1 MVTIVPPA
9 HGVWLDLGTHTE
21 RILEP
26 GGHELGGGEGFV
38 WVDVELP
45 APEAVAALAAAA
57 LVPAG
62 VAADPEA
69 AGAVGSAYG
78 AEHLQLSLT
87 GARLDGDGLV
97 LDRREIVV
105 TPGAVVT
112 LHRGLPTHFEDLRER
127 YRDGFPRFARTHGF
141 LLYELVGHLTDGLQ
155 GVVRGLGDRIDEL
168 RMAAALPGR
177 RTHPADGSDLLASV
191 LVMRRVLARTRDLLS
206 EISSRRSPFVPETT
220 QPYLHDVA
228 DRVDGLVADLAFSRD
243 VLDEALRLA
252 DAGPAEEAPAP
263 AATVPPEPHSAAPGR
278 PPVAIASLGG
288 FEASRGG
295 VPVAASELG
304 GERAR
309 ELLAALLAA
318 RRPVGREQL
327 LAWLWPGE
335 PADRATRALSESL
348 AGLRRALDPPEAPGA
363 TGLIAAEGSTCR
375 AALGPDDSWDVR
387 RPPRPGRR
395 GPRPRRARGGAG
407 ALRAAVLPRVAARR
421 LGPRGARG
429 LRARARG
436 AARAARGGAAGRRQA
451 RRGDRA
457 FRGARRGRPRER
469 GRPPRRHARRTPRPG
484 GCRSPSA
491 SSTPAARSCA
501 RPRASTRAPRRR
513 RSTWSCSAAADRRGP
528 APRARRRRPP
538 RAPRA
543 PGRAPS
549 R

>member
-21 RILEP
+21 RLLEP
-26 GGHELGGGEGFV
+26 GRHELDGGEGFV

-45 APEAVAALAAAA
+45 APEAVAALAAAR

-62 VAADPEA
+62 VGADPEA
-69 AGAVGSAYG
+69 AGGVGSAY
-78 AEHLQLSLT
+78 APDHLQLSLT

-105 TPGAVVT
+105 SPGAVVT
-112 LHRGLPTHFEDLRER
+112 LHRGLPSHFEDLRKR
-127 YRDGFPRFARTHGF
+127 YREGFPRFARTHGF
-141 LLYELVGHLTDGLQ
+141 LLFELVGHLTDGLQ
-155 GVVRGLGDRIDEL
+155 TVVRGLGDRIDEL

-177 RTHPADGSDLLASV
+177 RPHPSDGSDLLASV

-206 EISSRRSPFVPETT
+206 EVSSRRSPFVPETT

-252 DAGPAEEAPAP
+252 DAGPAEGAPAPAP
-263 AATVPPEPHSAAPGR
+263 AAAEPSSPAPGR

-327 LAWLWPGE
+327 LGWLWPGE
-335 PADRATRALSESL
+335 PADRATRALSEAL
-348 AGLRRALDPPEAPGA
+348 AGLRRALEPPDAAGA
-363 TGLIAAEGSTCR
+363 TGLIAVEGSTCR
-375 AALGPDDSWDVR
+375 VALGPDDSWDVDDLLGLEVAGLDR
-387 RPPRPGRR
+387 DGLAEVLERYGRPFCPEWPHADWAREVREDCGR
-395 GPRPRRARGGAG
+395 ALA
-407 ALRAAVLPRVAARR
+407 ALRAR
-421 LGPRGARG
+421 LAEALLADGRADEAIAHFEALVEADPENESGHRGVMRSHAQ
-429 LRARARG
+429 
-436 AARAARGGAAGRRQA
+436 AGRMPLALRQ
-451 RRGDRA
+451 
-457 FRGARRGRPRER
+457 F
-469 GRPPRRHARRTPRPG
+469 HA
-484 GCRSPSA
+484 CRSILRQ
-491 SSTPAARSCA
+491 TQGV
-501 RPRASTRAPRRR
+501 
-513 RSTWSCSAAADRRGP
+513 D
-528 APRARRRRPP
+528 
-538 RAPRA
+538 
-543 PGRAPS
+543 PGRETQALYLELLG
-549 R
+549 RR

>member
-26 GGHELGGGEGFV
+26 GGHELGDGEGFA

-45 APEAVAALAAAA
+45 APDAVAALAAAG

-62 VAADPEA
+62 AGADPDA
-69 AGAVGSAYG
+69 AGGVGSEYG
-78 AEHLQLSLT
+78 PGHLVLSLT
-87 GARLDGDGLV
+87 GARLDGDGIV

-168 RMAAALPGR
+168 RMAAALPGLR
-177 RTHPADGSDLLASV
+177 PHPSDGSDLLASV

-252 DAGPAEEAPAP
+252 DARPAGAAPAPVAPAP
-263 AATVPPEPHSAAPGR
+263 AAPAAPAPGR

-295 VPVAASELG
+295 VPVAAPELG

-309 ELLAALLAA
+309 ELLAALLSA
-318 RRPVGREQL
+318 RRPVAREQL
-327 LAWLWPGE
+327 LRWLWPGE
-335 PADRATRALSESL
+335 PADRATRALSEGL
-348 AGLRRALDPPEAPGA
+348 AALRRALDPPNAEGA
-363 TGLIAAEGSTCR
+363 TGRLAAEGSTCR
-375 AALGPDDSWDVR
+375 VALGPEDSWDVDDLLGMDAAALDR
-387 RPPRPGRR
+387 AGLADALERYGRPFCPEWPHADWAREVREDCA
-395 GPRPRRARGGAG
+395 RALA
-407 ALRAAVLPRVAARR
+407 ALRARLAEALLDEGRPAEAIAHFEVLVEADPENEA
-421 LGPRGARG
+421 GHRGVMRSHAD
-429 LRARARG
+429 
-436 AARAARGGAAGRRQA
+436 AGRMPLALRQ
-451 RRGDRA
+451 
-457 FRGARRGRPRER
+457 F
-469 GRPPRRHARRTPRPG
+469 HA
-484 GCRSPSA
+484 CRSILRQTQGVDPGPETQA
-491 SSTPAARSCA
+491 LYLELLG
-501 RPRASTRAPRRR
+501 RR
-513 RSTWSCSAAADRRGP
+513 
-528 APRARRRRPP
+528 
-538 RAPRA
+538 
-543 PGRAPS
+543 
-549 R
+549 

>member
-1 MVTIVPPA
+1 MAAVTIVPPA

-21 RILEP
+21 RVLEP
-26 GGHELGGGEGFV
+26 GGHELDGGEGFV

-45 APEAVAALAAAA
+45 APEAVAALAAAG

-62 VAADPEA
+62 VGADPEA
-69 AGAVGSAYG
+69 AGGVGSAYG
-78 AEHLQLSLT
+78 ADHLQLSLT

-105 TPGAVVT
+105 SPGAVVT

-141 LLYELVGHLTDGLQ
+141 LLFELVGHLTDGLQ
-155 GVVRGLGDRIDEL
+155 AVVRGLGDRIDEL

-177 RTHPADGSDLLASV
+177 RPHPSDGSDLLASV

-252 DAGPAEEAPAP
+252 DAGPAEGAPAP
-263 AATVPPEPHSAAPGR
+263 APATAEPSTPAPGR

-327 LAWLWPGE
+327 LGWLWPGE
-335 PADRATRALSESL
+335 PADRATRALSEAL
-348 AGLRRALDPPEAPGA
+348 AGLRRALDPSDAAGA
-363 TGLIAAEGSTCR
+363 TGLIGVEGSTCR
-375 AALGPDDSWDVR
+375 VALGPDDAWDVDDLLR
-387 RPPRPGRR
+387 LDAEALGRDGLAEALERYGRPFCPEWPHADWAREVREDCA
-395 GPRPRRARGGAG
+395 RALAT
-407 ALRAAVLPRVAARR
+407 
-421 LGPRGARG
+421 
-429 LRARARG
+429 LRARLAETLLEDGKPDEAIAHFEALVEADPENEAGHRG
-436 AARAARGGAAGRRQA
+436 VMRSHAQAGRMPLALRQ
-451 RRGDRA
+451 
-457 FRGARRGRPRER
+457 F
-469 GRPPRRHARRTPRPG
+469 HA
-484 GCRSPSA
+484 CRSILRQTQGVDPGPETQA
-491 SSTPAARSCA
+491 LYLELLG
-501 RPRASTRAPRRR
+501 RR
-513 RSTWSCSAAADRRGP
+513 
-528 APRARRRRPP
+528 
-538 RAPRA
+538 
-543 PGRAPS
+543 
-549 R
+549 